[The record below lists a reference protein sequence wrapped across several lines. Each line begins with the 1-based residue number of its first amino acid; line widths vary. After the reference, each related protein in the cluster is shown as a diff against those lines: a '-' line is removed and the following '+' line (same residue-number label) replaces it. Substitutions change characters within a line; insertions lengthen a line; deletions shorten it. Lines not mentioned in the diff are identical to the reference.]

1 MAVATLTNEQVE
13 NVSEAIERALW
24 SYPSLRS
31 DDMPISFDLHLNG
44 TVEVNGNV
52 RSRTIKEGVLELIG
66 SVRGVDQVIDN
77 VYADPEL
84 ERAIAERLLTDER
97 TAYLSPGAVQVFGHR
112 GVMVL
117 VGDIKDAAEIPAVL
131 DMAASVEG
139 VVKVVDRLRAS
150 Q

>member
-24 SYPSLRS
+24 SHPSLRS
-31 DDMPISFDLHLNG
+31 DDMPISFDLHPNG

-52 RSRTIKEGVLELIG
+52 RSRTIKEGALELIG

-77 VYADPEL
+77 LYADPEL